1 MKHFIQGLVIGKNV
15 NLTIDGRL
23 YKKSCPTEEAADAFY
38 DAIIAAQ
45 ANPTDDAVE
54 TLIGHL
60 NATVRKANENGL
72 EYDMETGLVY
82 LPSFNTPIPE
92 LLVDTIEKYH
102 EKGRPMDNILNF
114 WKLLMINPD
123 KRVRESL
130 FDFIAQH
137 DFSISDNGYM
147 VVYKAV
153 EFFDENND
161 SDLNTF
167 VANSAYH
174 VRKNWSCSPSKYAV
188 YSDEDGSYH
197 ITKEV
202 TIAGWD
208 LDEKNVTYV
217 GNLKTLEEK
226 IAEMSEDDD
235 AVAFIPRYVTWNRD
249 NFDLDKEKIRLGVPQ
264 KMDRQ
269 ECDSNPQ
276 IDCSYGLHV
285 GATSYVKSFAAGTS
299 SILVCLVN
307 PAHVVAVPDYDHS
320 KMRVTEYFPFGMA
333 NRDEDGNIDI
343 VDQPYFEHDYIAY
356 EKEELERQIAAIENE
371 EERVGVDVDD
381 AEDDR
386 GLEEVMKALQSR
398 VIEIEPAE

>member
-1 MKHFIQGLVIGKNV
+1 MKHFIQGLVIGQNV

-23 YKKSCPTEEAADAFY
+23 HKKTCATEEAADAFF
-38 DAIIAAQ
+38 DAILAAQ
-45 ANPTDDAVE
+45 ENPTDEAVE
-54 TLIGHL
+54 MLLVHL
-60 NATVRKANENGL
+60 NESIRKAKENGL

-82 LPSFNTPIPE
+82 LPDFNTPIPE

-102 EKGRPMDNILNF
+102 EKGRPMDAILNF

-130 FDFIAQH
+130 FGFIAQH
-137 DFSISDNGYM
+137 DFALTENGYM

-153 EFFDENND
+153 EFFDEQND

-188 YSDEDGSYH
+188 YADADGAYH

-208 LDEKNVTYV
+208 VKEKGVTYV
-217 GNLKTLEEK
+217 GNLKKLEDQIGENQ
-226 IAEMSEDDD
+226 DDD
-235 AVAFIPRYVTWNRD
+235 SVAFIPRYVTWNRD
-249 NFDLDKEKIRLGVPQ
+249 NFDLDAEKIRLGVPQ
-264 KMDRQ
+264 KMER
-269 ECDSNPQ
+269 ESCDSDPA

-285 GATSYVKSFAAGTS
+285 GATNYVKSFASGTS

-320 KMRVTEYFPFGMA
+320 KMRVTEYFPFGLA
-333 NRDEDGNIDI
+333 NRDSNGNIDI

-356 EKEELERQIAAIENE
+356 EKEELERQLEAIKNE
-371 EERVGVDVDD
+371 EERVGVDVTE

-386 GLEEVMKALQSR
+386 DISEVIKALEAR
-398 VIEIEPAE
+398 VVDIEIVS